1 MKGRRFTSFELSLIN
16 ELAIIATLLV
26 DRLSE
31 PRDPEGHPEFPT
43 LSALRVREIVDT
55 AVRTAA
61 VRKRLAHFR
70 RLRGRR
76 DGRPGAEELARL
88 KLGGLDLDA
97 PFTSTDLQS

>member
-1 MKGRRFTSFELSLIN
+1 MKGRRFTAFELSLIN
-16 ELAIIATLLV
+16 ELAIIASLLV

-31 PRDPEGHPEFPT
+31 PRDLEGRPEFST
-43 LSALRVREIVDT
+43 LSSLVVREVVDI

-61 VRKRLAHFR
+61 ARKRLAHFR

-76 DGRPGAEELARL
+76 DGRPGADELARL

-97 PFTSTDLQS
+97 PFGCDDLQS